1 MRPRDAGESHQPS
14 LLLGFPV
21 TGKSADV
28 TILSGSAPYA
38 GVVLDSSVPHLDR
51 EFDYVVPEELSDA
64 AQPGCRVKIGFAGR
78 IMAGYISERRTH
90 TSVRGALRPLSKV
103 MSSQPVAQPVL
114 MIARL
119 IADRYAGTLSD
130 VLRSAVPPRVARVD
144 KEFADRTWPV
154 ARDGSAVERTG
165 ATSADTVSLQPE
177 LLKRYT
183 GGGEFVHHLAS
194 GENPR
199 AVLTSLG
206 GYGQDDWAAEISEA
220 INVALNSGRGALAVV
235 PDARDLAVLEAALK
249 ERVGADRFVRL
260 SAEDGPTPR
269 YRNFLKLLHGD
280 VRVAIGTRSA
290 AYAPVRDLGL
300 VCLWDDGDSL
310 LSEPRAPY
318 QHAREVLLLRAEYER
333 SAVLL
338 SAFSRSAESQRLVE
352 TGWAH
357 SLQADRAALRGRAP
371 RVLHTS
377 DSFQSTIDP
386 LAQTARIPHSAWRV
400 AKTGLESGP
409 VLIQVARAG
418 FAPALACVGCRE
430 LARCSVCSG
439 PLALSARG
447 AVPTCR
453 WCGHPENAFRCKQC
467 GDSNVRVA
475 TMGAGRTAED
485 LGRAFPSFPVVSS
498 SGDHIID
505 QIPDRPAIVVAT
517 PGAEPQTERG
527 YAAALL
533 LDGDIMLNRES
544 LRASEEA
551 RRRWFNAAVLVRSA
565 ADGGTVAV
573 TARDS
578 MSVASLVRWDPAGA
592 ASRELAERRE
602 VGLPPAVRTASLT
615 GSPESLAIFMDGL
628 DLPHSVRVAGPVAV
642 EDSRAVAASRLLLF
656 FSFQDAAH
664 VVRQLKERKS
674 GQSTKHLTEPVHVRV
689 DPSDA
694 V

>member
-1 MRPRDAGESHQPS
+1 MKPQDAGEPRQP
-14 LLLGFPV
+14 PV
-21 TGKSADV
+21 LFGLPAPEKPADV
-28 TILSGSAPYA
+28 SGFDGAALYA

-51 EFDYVVPEELSDA
+51 VFDYSVPEELSDA
-64 AQPGCRVKIGFAGR
+64 AQPGCRVRVGFAGR
-78 IMAGYISERRTH
+78 SMTGYISERRTQ
-90 TSVRGALRPLSKV
+90 TSVRGSLRPVSKV

-114 MIARL
+114 QIARL

-130 VLRSAVPPRVARVD
+130 VLRTAVPPRVARVD
-144 KEFADRTWPV
+144 KEFADRALPEDRGGLPV
-154 ARDGSAVERTG
+154 AQDILASGDSLRPQLLRRYVDGG
-165 ATSADTVSLQPE
+165 D
-177 LLKRYT
+177 
-183 GGGEFVHHLAS
+183 FVDHLAS
-194 GENPR
+194 GGSPR

-206 GYGQDDWAAEISEA
+206 GYGQDNWAAEISHA
-220 INVALNSGRGALAVV
+220 IDVVMNSGRGALVVV
-235 PDARDLAVLEAALK
+235 PDARDLAVLETALK
-249 ERVGADRFVRL
+249 ERIGADQFVRL

-318 QHAREVLLLRAEYER
+318 QHTREVLLLRAENER
-333 SAVLL
+333 TAVLL
-338 SAFSRSAESQRLVE
+338 SAFSRSAEAQRLVE

-357 SLQADRAALRGRAP
+357 SLHSDRAVLRERSP

-377 DSFQSTIDP
+377 DSFQSSIDP
-386 LAQTARIPHSAWRV
+386 LARTARIPHSAWSV
-400 AKTGLESGP
+400 AKIGLENGP

-418 FAPALACVGCRE
+418 FAPVLACAACRE
-430 LARCSVCSG
+430 IAKCRGCTG

-453 WCGHPENAFRCKQC
+453 WCGHPDKEFRCRHC
-467 GDSNVRVA
+467 GDSNVRVV
-475 TMGAGRTAED
+475 TLGAGRTAED

-498 SGDHIID
+498 SGDHIVD
-505 QIPDRPAIVVAT
+505 HVPDRPAIVVAT

-533 LDGDIMLNRES
+533 LDGDVMLNRES

-551 RRRWFNAAVLVRSA
+551 RRRWFNAAALVRSA
-565 ADGGTVAV
+565 VDGGTVAI
-573 TARDS
+573 TAKDS
-578 MSVASLVRWDPAGA
+578 MSVASLVRWDPSGA

-602 VGLPPAVRTASLT
+602 IGLPPAVRSASLT
-615 GSPESLAIFMDGL
+615 GSPESLAVFMDGL
-628 DLPHSVRVAGPVAV
+628 DLPHAVRIAGPVAV
-642 EDSRAVAASRLLLF
+642 EDTRAVATSRLLLF

-674 GQSTKHLTEPVHVRV
+674 GQSAKRLTEPVNVRL
-689 DPSDA
+689 DPSDG